1 MPTILSLPVTVASLT
16 LHLFYSILFQN
27 GDGKHNMNPA
37 MLDIGAKEKAK
48 GRGLHKTPML

>member
-1 MPTILSLPVTVASLT
+1 M
-16 LHLFYSILFQN
+16 FYSILFQN

-37 MLDIGAKEKAK
+37 MLDIGAKGKAK